1 MQGFI
6 IFDDYGH
13 RYPKFASQ
21 MGTWVNQGKI
31 KSREDLVDGLENAP
45 AVFIGLLVGKSFG
58 KLVVR
63 VATDAIS

>member
-1 MQGFI
+1 MQGFL

-31 KSREDLVDGLENAP
+31 EYREDLVDGLENAP
-45 AVFIGLLVGKSFG
+45 AVSIGLLAGKSFG

-63 VATDAIS
+63 VAAGAIS